1 MVTLEDTAMRS
12 ILLHIHDDA
21 GMEARLQVTLDIARA
36 FGAHVTC
43 LQPIAFDF
51 VVPGDLYGTMIA
63 EMLPVFQES
72 ADKLRDRLC
81 ARLANEDVAWDW
93 RQEEGPNI
101 PLMKRAEGL
110 ADLVV
115 VGARDPSNGGRGPSS
130 LAGYMAVHGRSPL
143 LVVPEAARALNVGGA
158 AVIGWNGSPEAAHA
172 VRGALPLLGKA
183 SSVTL
188 VNVAEAVDE
197 PDTTLPAVDAAEY
210 LSRHGIASEVVE
222 IRHGPE
228 TVGQA
233 LANAAAARGAAY
245 LVVGAYGHARALE
258 TVFGGVTRELFSD
271 PPMPVFTAH

>member
-1 MVTLEDTAMRS
+1 MATLEDTAMRS

-36 FGAHVTC
+36 FGAHITC
-43 LQPIAFDF
+43 LQPVSFDF
-51 VVPGDLYGTMIA
+51 AVPGDLYGTMIA

-81 ARLANEDVAWDW
+81 ARLRNEDVAWDW

-101 PLMKRAEGL
+101 PLMKRAEDL

-115 VGARDPSNGGRGPSS
+115 VGARDPSGGGRGPSS
-130 LAGYMAVHGRSPL
+130 LAGNLAVHGRSPL
-143 LVVPEAARALNVGGA
+143 LVVPEAARSLNVDGA
-158 AVIGWNGSPEAAHA
+158 AVIGWNGSAEAAHA

-197 PDTTLPAVDAAEY
+197 PGATLPAVDAAEY
-210 LSRHGIASEVVE
+210 LSRHGIESEIVE

-233 LANAAAARGAAY
+233 LANAAAARRASY
-245 LVVGAYGHARALE
+245 LVVGAYGNARALE
-258 TVFGGVTRELFSD
+258 TVFGGVTRELFSN